1 MTKTLTQGNPAK
13 LIFFFA
19 MPLIIGNIFQQFY
32 SMADTLIVGRTIGV
46 NALAA
51 VGCTGSITFFILGFV
66 NGLTSG
72 LSIITAQKFGSGNEH
87 AVRKSFAAGILISV
101 AAAIIFTILAV
112 FLARPL
118 LELLQTPDEIIEDAY
133 SYLVIIFMGIPA
145 TILFNL
151 LSNIVRALGDSKTP
165 LYFLIFACLVNIVLD
180 FVFILNFHM
189 GVAGAGVA
197 TILAQLLSGILC
209 ILFIVKKV
217 PLLWVKKED
226 FRIHPEIILSHL
238 GVALPMAFQMSIIA
252 IGSLMLQFAL
262 NGLGSVS
269 VAAYTA
275 SQKIDSI
282 ATFPMNSFGTAM
294 ATYAAQNYGAGKF
307 NRIRKGVFQCILIS
321 GSFSILM
328 GFVNIFAG
336 SQLTSLFVGAG
347 ETEVLALSQ
356 TYLTINGCMYP
367 VLALLFIYRF
377 TLQGIGKSLFPT
389 VAGVMELIMRA
400 IGALILTGLFGFAG
414 ACASNPLAWIG
425 ACIPLAAAYY
435 ASMRKLPKQDFD
447 DNTQYTLPEQKSSI
461 LMALRRKRR
470 MKKLG

>member
-180 FVFILNFHM
+180 FVLILTFHM
-189 GVAGAGVA
+189 GVAGAGLA

-209 ILFIVKKV
+209 IIFIVKKV
-217 PLLWVKKED
+217 PLLWVKK
-226 FRIHPEIILSHL
+226 
-238 GVALPMAFQMSIIA
+238 MT
-252 IGSLMLQFAL
+252 
-262 NGLGSVS
+262 SV
-269 VAAYTA
+269 
-275 SQKIDSI
+275 
-282 ATFPMNSFGTAM
+282 F
-294 ATYAAQNYGAGKF
+294 
-307 NRIRKGVFQCILIS
+307 IRKS
-321 GSFSILM
+321 SF
-328 GFVNIFAG
+328 
-336 SQLTSLFVGAG
+336 LTW
-347 ETEVLALSQ
+347 E
-356 TYLTINGCMYP
+356 
-367 VLALLFIYRF
+367 
-377 TLQGIGKSLFPT
+377 
-389 VAGVMELIMRA
+389 
-400 IGALILTGLFGFAG
+400 
-414 ACASNPLAWIG
+414 
-425 ACIPLAAAYY
+425 
-435 ASMRKLPKQDFD
+435 
-447 DNTQYTLPEQKSSI
+447 
-461 LMALRRKRR
+461 
-470 MKKLG
+470 

>member
-1 MTKTLTQGNPAK
+1 M
-13 LIFFFA
+13 
-19 MPLIIGNIFQQFY
+19 
-32 SMADTLIVGRTIGV
+32 
-46 NALAA
+46 
-51 VGCTGSITFFILGFV
+51 
-66 NGLTSG
+66 
-72 LSIITAQKFGSGNEH
+72 
-87 AVRKSFAAGILISV
+87 
-101 AAAIIFTILAV
+101 

-133 SYLVIIFMGIPA
+133 AYLVIVFMGIPA

-165 LYFLIFACLVNIVLD
+165 LYFLIFACLVNIILD

-189 GVAGAGVA
+189 GVAGAGLA

-209 ILFIVKKV
+209 IVFIVKKV
-217 PLLWVKKED
+217 PLLWVKKDD
-226 FRIHPEIILSHL
+226 FHIHPEIIFSHL

-294 ATYAAQNYGAGKF
+294 ATLSAQNYGAGKF

-347 ETEVLALSQ
+347 EAEVLALSQ
-356 TYLTINGCMYP
+356 TFLTINGCMYP

-470 MKKLG
+470 IKKLG